1 MFVSVTNSVFFIF
14 YLLSIIP
21 VCSTH
26 IYQAKTFIKPLK
38 NKKGKNKK
46 KTTNKQKKDT
56 RIKSQVKKSETPQ
69 MKKKV
74 TFSKSVVL

>member
-1 MFVSVTNSVFFIF
+1 MFVSVTNSVFLNF
-14 YLLSIIP
+14 YLLSII
-21 VCSTH
+21 CSTH

-74 TFSKSVVL
+74 TLSKSVVL